1 MYAASHS
8 SASNPTPAMAQQWIL
23 RKGTKASGFRYVT
36 SASKPVKKRDYL
48 ERIQELRIPPAWTG
62 VHIAASPKPAIQAWG
77 FDMRGRKQYKY
88 HARAVE
94 KGSLRKHYRVRQLGT
109 DLPRLR
115 RKLNTDFHRKGFP
128 REKICAGIV
137 LLISSSFFR
146 VGSEKYERENN
157 TFGITT
163 LRKRHVSVAGDIV
176 IFEYAGKRGITQ
188 KQFIDS
194 HDISKFV
201 KSLLTTPGPRLFR
214 YQEDGKWLNVD
225 ARDVNDYLKDLADF
239 PYTAKD
245 FRTWGGTLRLAT
257 ILADI
262 GSAPNERARNK
273 NVIAAVRFVAAE
285 LGNTPAIAR
294 KSYVH
299 PVVISRYLQNGSTIQ
314 IESARKRRRRPT
326 RFGHVAEEIALID
339 FLEEH
344 FPDRRKTRRAS

>member
-1 MYAASHS
+1 
-8 SASNPTPAMAQQWIL
+8 MAQQWIV

-36 SASKPVKKRDYL
+36 SASKPVKRRDHL
-48 ERIQELRIPPAWTG
+48 ERIDELRIPPAWTG

-77 FDMRGRKQYKY
+77 FDARGRKQYKY

-128 REKICAGIV
+128 QEKICAGIV

-146 VGSEKYERENN
+146 VGSERYERENN

-163 LRKRHVSVAGDIV
+163 LRKRHVFVDGDIV
-176 IFEYAGKRGITQ
+176 IFEYAGKRGIRQ
-188 KQFIDS
+188 RQFIES
-194 HDISKFV
+194 AETAKFV
-201 KSLLTTPGPRLFR
+201 KSLLGAPGPRLFR
-214 YQEDGKWLNVD
+214 YQQDGKWLNVD
-225 ARDVNDYLKDLADF
+225 ARDVNEYLKEMADF

-273 NVIAAVRFVAAE
+273 NVVAAMRFVAAE
-285 LGNTPAIAR
+285 LGNTPAISR

-299 PVVISRYLQNGSTIQ
+299 PVIIARYLKNGSTIEL
-314 IESARKRRRRPT
+314 ESARRTARRRT
-326 RFGHVAEEIALID
+326 RFGHAPEEIALIS
-339 FLEEH
+339 FLDEH
-344 FPDRRKTRRAS
+344 FPDRRKERRAT

>member
-1 MYAASHS
+1 
-8 SASNPTPAMAQQWIL
+8 MAQQWIL

-36 SASKPVKKRDYL
+36 PAGKPVKHADHL
-48 ERIQELRIPPAWTG
+48 ERIDELRIPPAWTG

-77 FDMRGRKQYKY
+77 FDARGRKQYRY

-115 RKLNTDFHRKGFP
+115 RRLDKDFHRKGFP
-128 REKICAGIV
+128 KEKICAGIV

-146 VGSEKYERENN
+146 VGSERYERDNN

-163 LRKRHVSVAGDIV
+163 LRKRHVLVNQHVV
-176 IFEYAGKRGITQ
+176 IFEYAGKRGIKQ

-194 HDISKFV
+194 PEIAKFV
-201 KSLLTTPGPRLFR
+201 KSLLGTPGPRLFR
-214 YQEDGKWLNVD
+214 YQEDGKWANVD
-225 ARDVNDYLKDLADF
+225 ARDVNEYLKSLADF

-273 NVIAAVRFVAAE
+273 NVVSAIRFVAAE
-285 LGNTPAIAR
+285 LGNTPTIAR

-299 PVVISRYLQNGSTIQ
+299 PVIISRYLRNGSAIE
-314 IESARKRRRRPT
+314 IESAKSTARRQT
-326 RFGHVAEEIALID
+326 RFGHLPEEIALIN
-339 FLEEH
+339 FLDEH
-344 FPDRRKTRRAS
+344 FPDRRKTRRAPQKGN